1 MNISVV
7 CTSVN
12 DICGIDKTILYQSGV
27 NIVSFLSVDSSVDN
41 LKNALKYAF
50 ENSDGVC
57 VIYSKQSWSNL
68 QKAMLMEFER
78 SSIFVEAETP
88 YVIANGFKEILE
100 GVYFDT
106 VYNKPFMFVSNE
118 LKEDIDIDIISSLFS
133 DKLARVGIFD
143 EKIQSKDTV
152 FIDEVE
158 TVIVTKFANINK
170 LIKSSQQN
178 KIYTTKGESPALALF
193 NTLKDKNVTI
203 AAAESCTSGMI
214 AASITD
220 IPGSSNYFLGGCA
233 VYSNEFKSR
242 FIGVNTNTLNSFGAV
257 SKEVAIQ
264 MAIGVLNNSNAD
276 FSVAVTG
283 IAGPKGATNDKP
295 VGLVYISAASRYN
308 TDVRKKVFTGNR
320 KMIRHKTT
328 KFALL
333 FLRDFILAQ

>member
-7 CTSVN
+7 CTSLN

-27 NIVSFLSVDSSVDN
+27 NIVSFLSVGSSVDT
-41 LKNALKYAF
+41 LKNALKYSF

-78 SSIFVEAETP
+78 SSVFVEAKTP
-88 YVIANGFKEILE
+88 YVIANGFQEIVE

-106 VYNKPFMFVSNE
+106 VYDKPFVFVSNE
-118 LKEDIDIDIISSLFS
+118 LKEGINIDIISSLFLE
-133 DKLARVGIFD
+133 KLARVGIFD
-143 EKIQSKDTV
+143 EQIQSTDSV

-158 TVIVTKFANINK
+158 TVMVTDFANINR
-170 LIKSSQQN
+170 LIEPAKQN
-178 KIYTTKGESPALALF
+178 KIYTTKGESPALSLF
-193 NTLKDKNVTI
+193 NTLQEKNATIVT
-203 AAAESCTSGMI
+203 AESCTSGMI

-233 VYSNEFKSR
+233 TYSNEFKSR

-257 SKEVAIQ
+257 SKEVAVQ

-283 IAGPKGATNDKP
+283 IAGPKGATKDKP

-308 TDVRKKVFTGNR
+308 TNVIKKVFTGNR
-320 KMIRHKTT
+320 KLIRHKTT

>member
-7 CTSVN
+7 CTSLN

-27 NIVSFLSVDSSVDN
+27 NIVSFLSVGSSVDT
-41 LKNALKYAF
+41 LKNALKYSF

-78 SSIFVEAETP
+78 SSVFVEAKTP
-88 YVIANGFKEILE
+88 YVIANGFKEIVE

-106 VYNKPFMFVSNE
+106 VYDKPFVFVSNE
-118 LKEDIDIDIISSLFS
+118 LKEGINIDIISSLFLE
-133 DKLARVGIFD
+133 KLARVGIFD
-143 EKIQSKDTV
+143 EQIQSTDTV

-158 TVIVTKFANINK
+158 TVMVTDFANINR
-170 LIKSSQQN
+170 LIEPAKQN
-178 KIYTTKGESPALALF
+178 KIYTTKGESPALSLF
-193 NTLKDKNVTI
+193 NTLQEKNATIVT
-203 AAAESCTSGMI
+203 AESCTSGMI

-233 VYSNEFKSR
+233 TYSNEFKSR

-257 SKEVAIQ
+257 SKEVAVQ

-283 IAGPKGATNDKP
+283 IAGPKGATKDKP

-308 TDVRKKVFTGNR
+308 TNVIKKVFTGNR
-320 KMIRHKTT
+320 KLIRHKTT

>member
-1 MNISVV
+1 MNIAVV
-7 CTSVN
+7 CTNLN

-27 NIVSFLSVDSSVDN
+27 NIVSFLYVDSSVDT

-78 SSIFVEAETP
+78 SSVFVEAKTP
-88 YVIANGFKEILE
+88 YVIANGFKEIVE

-106 VYNKPFMFVSNE
+106 VYDKPFVFVSNE
-118 LKEDIDIDIISSLFS
+118 LKEDTNIDIISSLFLE
-133 DKLARVGIFD
+133 KLARVGIFD
-143 EKIQSKDTV
+143 EQIKSKDTV

-158 TVIVTKFANINK
+158 TVIVTDFANINR
-170 LIKSSQQN
+170 LIEPAKQN
-178 KIYTTKGESPALALF
+178 RIYTTKGESPALSLF
-193 NTLKDKNVTI
+193 NTLKEKNATIVT
-203 AAAESCTSGMI
+203 AESCTSGMI

-233 VYSNEFKSR
+233 TYSNEFKSR

-257 SKEVAIQ
+257 SKEVAVQ
-264 MAIGVLNNSNAD
+264 MAVGVLNNSNAD

-283 IAGPKGATNDKP
+283 IAGPTGATKDKP

-308 TDVRKKVFTGNR
+308 TKVVKKVFTGNR
-320 KMIRHKTT
+320 KLIRHKTT

>member
-7 CTSVN
+7 CTSLN

-27 NIVSFLSVDSSVDN
+27 NIVSFLSVGSSVDT
-41 LKNALKYAF
+41 LKNALKYSF

-78 SSIFVEAETP
+78 SSVFVEAKTP
-88 YVIANGFKEILE
+88 YVIANGFQEIVE

-106 VYNKPFMFVSNE
+106 VYDKPFVFVSNE
-118 LKEDIDIDIISSLFS
+118 LKEGINIDIISSLFLE
-133 DKLARVGIFD
+133 KLARVGIFD
-143 EKIQSKDTV
+143 EQIQSTDTV

-158 TVIVTKFANINK
+158 TVMVTDFANINR
-170 LIKSSQQN
+170 LIEPAKQN
-178 KIYTTKGESPALALF
+178 KIYTTKGESPALSLF
-193 NTLKDKNVTI
+193 NTLQEKNATIVT
-203 AAAESCTSGMI
+203 AESCTSGMI

-233 VYSNEFKSR
+233 TYSNEFKSR

-257 SKEVAIQ
+257 SKEVAVQ

-283 IAGPKGATNDKP
+283 IAGPKGATKDKP

-308 TDVRKKVFTGNR
+308 TNVIKKVFTGNR
-320 KMIRHKTT
+320 KLIRHKTT